1 MDHENTIVICSIW
14 TALSHSQAYIKSP
27 GYPKFVSAINELA
40 ISPPQITHS
49 EIENQE
55 MALNTVLNSPCIEMA
70 PLKLKRDRLAS
81 HYHNFMEGG
90 KIIAAADG
98 NVGQFQNMQ
107 IEDP

>member
-14 TALSHSQAYIKSP
+14 TDLSHSHAYIKSTE
-27 GYPKFVSAINELA
+27 YPKFINALNELV

-55 MALNTVLNSPCIEMA
+55 KDLNTVLNSPCIEMA

-81 HYHNFMEGG
+81 HYHNFIQGG